1 MNSSSNTFPDNC
13 EDVLELLKKSPTFAM
28 SLGAKELFH
37 TNFLAFLLENP
48 SEDPALKIIQTE
60 LKKLLFGDEK
70 IGRVITWREKYSLD
84 LVIMPAPVSS
94 TEGVASLDVD
104 LKGSSPFA
112 IAVVIEA
119 KLKSIPTQ
127 QQLDEYDL
135 KLESGITFEL
145 DDIDQLT
152 CKAINYKFM
161 RLYKNEQTSGIN
173 LLSEKNNKYSVKV
186 FKGNIRRILLGTT
199 EPYVERWDYIAWQQ
213 VVDCLQIDCLQII
226 SDEGK
231 SPQSEETELL
241 RRLICDY
248 RKSLNNILTILCR
261 TKLHVDEAIKNKT
274 YQEYYGAIIA
284 KRFRDLRIHDLV
296 GKYAN
301 NVLEGKVVDCIR
313 HNIKSFKIGNNNF
326 NFNSYTFYSNQ
337 QPGVTFEWLCK
348 VKKLEVSFGV
358 TIQGDDYRHFISVDG
373 KGEGERNLVLNQLEK
388 ALSII
393 NKNWF
398 LPALPKL
405 AKDFVMKE
413 GKDKVKTL
421 YVFTKSKF
429 RYSKSDITANF
440 RLNELSKAVLCS
452 LTSARCMFMLES
464 PDLSTELNHFFNSNT
479 PLSLPI

>member
-1 MNSSSNTFPDNC
+1 MNSSSTTFPDNC

-37 TNFLAFLLENP
+37 TNFLAFLLENQ
-48 SEDPALKIIQTE
+48 SEDKKLQCIQSKLKN
-60 LKKLLFGDEK
+60 LLFGHDG

-84 LVIMPAPVSS
+84 LVIMPAPVIKKNELGLDVKGPES
-94 TEGVASLDVD
+94 TEALT
-104 LKGSSPFA
+104 
-112 IAVVIEA
+112 IAVVIEV

-127 QQLDEYDL
+127 QQLEEYDL
-135 KLESGITFEL
+135 KLSSGITFEL
-145 DDIDQLT
+145 DDTDQQT
-152 CKAINYKFM
+152 CDDINYKFM
-161 RLYKNEQTSGIN
+161 RLCGDVQTPGIKI
-173 LLSEKNNKYSVKV
+173 LSEKNNKYSVKV

-199 EPYVERWDYIAWQQ
+199 KPNVERWDYIAWQQ

-261 TKLHVDEAIKNKT
+261 TELHVDEAIKNKT

-301 NVLEGKVVDCIR
+301 NVLEGKVVGCIR

-348 VKKLEVSFGV
+348 EGKSEVSFGV
-358 TIQGDDYRHFISVDG
+358 TIQGYDYRHFISVDG
-373 KGEGERNLVLNQLEK
+373 KDKDARNLILKELENILDM
-388 ALSII
+388 AS
-393 NKNWF
+393 NNWF
-398 LPALPKL
+398 LKNLGSVPLL
-405 AKDFVMKE
+405 AKKANNIF
-413 GKDKVKTL
+413 
-421 YVFTKSKF
+421 YVFNESKF
-429 RYSKSDITANF
+429 RYSKAPISDF
-440 RLNELSKAVLCS
+440 KLKCLSGAVSSS
-452 LTSARCMFMLES
+452 LGSARGMVVKENAGFCNQL
-464 PDLSTELNHFFNSNT
+464 TEFFKVKS
-479 PLSLPI
+479 SI